1 MPGVYKYNDSIPTQH
16 YQDFAAAAGCGNA
29 KSTFKCLVNA
39 DTAALQNASGTVS
52 TSGAFGTFGFLPVID
67 GTFIQE
73 RPTVQ
78 LLQKKLSGKRI
89 LVGVNHH
96 LHVPFLLRN
105 KLTE

>member
-1 MPGVYKYNDSIPTQH
+1 MYKYSDPIPTQH

-29 KSTFKCLVNA
+29 NSIFKCLVNA
-39 DTAALQNASGTVS
+39 DTAALQNASGKVS
-52 TSGAFGTFGFLPVID
+52 TSGAFGTFGFLPVVD

-73 RPTVQ
+73 IPTVQ

-96 LHVPFLLRN
+96 LHVSFHLRN